1 MEIYWQFLI
10 GYAVVSSLVA
20 VILTVYDKKA
30 PRYRLWR
37 IPERVLLWIAAL
49 SGCVAMYVTMKLIH
63 HKTRK
68 LKFMLG
74 IPAIFVLE
82 CITGLFLY
90 GILSHRLVF

>member
-37 IPERVLLWIAAL
+37 IPERVLLWTAAL
-49 SGCVAMYVTMKLIH
+49 SGCVAMYITMRLIH

-82 CITGLFLY
+82 CIAGLFLY